1 MSQAN
6 IDTVKSAYAAF
17 GRGDV
22 NGILTTLD
30 LNVVWK
36 TPGAGHVPSG
46 GIRRGHA
53 QVGEFFGTINQLVQ
67 FEKFEPQ
74 TIVAQGD
81 TVIVIG
87 ADSFKVRG
95 GTRSVNEPWCHIFK
109 FKNGMIVEFQEI
121 LDTAT
126 FAAEVK
132 SAGALAES

>member
-1 MSQAN
+1 MSQSN
-6 IDTVKSAYAAF
+6 IEVVKSAYAAF

-46 GIRRGHA
+46 GIRRGHP

-74 TIVAQGD
+74 TIVEQGD

-87 ADSFKVRG
+87 ADIFKVRG
-95 GTRSVNEPWCHIFK
+95 GTRSVHEPWCHIFK
-109 FKNGMIVEFQEI
+109 FKNGVIVEFQEI

-126 FAAEVK
+126 FAAELK
-132 SAGALAES
+132 SASAMAES

>member
-1 MSQAN
+1 MSQSN
-6 IDTVKSAYAAF
+6 IETVQNAYAAF
-17 GRGDV
+17 GRGDL

-36 TPGAGHVPSG
+36 TPGAGHVPTG

-53 QVGEFFGTINQLVQ
+53 QVGEFFGALNQVLQ

-87 ADSFKVRG
+87 ADILKVKG
-95 GTRSVNEPWCHIFK
+95 GTRSVHEPWCHIFK
-109 FKNGMIVEFQEI
+109 FKNGLIVEFQEI

-126 FAAEVK
+126 FAAELK

>member
-1 MSQAN
+1 MSAN
-6 IDTVKSAYAAF
+6 IQTVQAAYAAF

-22 NGILTTLD
+22 NGILETLD

-36 TPGAGHVPSG
+36 TPGAGHIPSG
-46 GIRRGHA
+46 GIRRGHP

-74 TIVAQGD
+74 TMVEQGD

-87 ADSFKVRG
+87 NDTFKVRG
-95 GTRSVNEPWCHIFK
+95 SSRSVHEPWCHIFK
-109 FKNGMIVEFQEI
+109 FKNGKIVEFQEI

-126 FAAEVK
+126 FAAELK
-132 SAGALAES
+132 SVGALAES